1 MFVSL
6 GQLTIYPFCVVGRVD
21 DHYRHDGHAHKKVRE
36 RQAQYEV
43 IAVRGQESSL
53 IFDCD

>member
-1 MFVSL
+1 MFVSV